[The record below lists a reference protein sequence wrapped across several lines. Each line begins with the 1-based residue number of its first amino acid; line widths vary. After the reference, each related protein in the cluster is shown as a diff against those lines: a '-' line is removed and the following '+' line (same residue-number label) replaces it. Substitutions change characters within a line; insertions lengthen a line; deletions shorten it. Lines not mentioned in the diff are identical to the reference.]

1 MGSLQSTWELYKNEL
16 KMFFSF
22 HEMDIY
28 PEWHLN
34 KAVKTHSSHPDT
46 TFIAWRVGAVKS
58 AGRVGTEIFFC
69 FF

>member
-1 MGSLQSTWELYKNEL
+1 
-16 KMFFSF
+16 MFFSF

-28 PEWHLN
+28 PEWPHN
-34 KAVKTHSSHPDT
+34 KAVKTRSSHPDT

-58 AGRVGTEIFFC
+58 CGRVGTEIFFP